1 MKDLVSGI
9 RYDASNVISQAI
21 GPSKEFCMGY
31 LNPGVVGG
39 EGYISTM
46 KLSVGTVD
54 VKDLDAITERIVA
67 KDRCEKNDAYLGQ
80 VNLMKASSFCGQN
93 GAIWGFDLAMHDD
106 IAKRKEMPIYMQAQP
121 EGADIP
127 VYNIRPLLEA
137 TERLF
142 GRAKERRFPVLPGA
156 YVPGGSRKVVACG
169 PVWVWSVIGLA
180 VLKDRSK
187 GACLFVKDAGTYGD
201 DSTTEGEAIGFLE
214 GILRKATN
222 SIALCGEDQDVIYDR
237 IYIGYKYTFV
247 EPGQVGCAL
256 SCTPAVY
263 MAQNAIPADMKP
275 ADLCQ
280 MTISD
285 WEEKLGLEE
294 LTIFE

>member
-1 MKDLVSGI
+1 M
-9 RYDASNVISQAI
+9 
-21 GPSKEFCMGY
+21 
-31 LNPGVVGG
+31 
-39 EGYISTM
+39 
-46 KLSVGTVD
+46 
-54 VKDLDAITERIVA
+54 
-67 KDRCEKNDAYLGQ
+67 
-80 VNLMKASSFCGQN
+80 
-93 GAIWGFDLAMHDD
+93 
-106 IAKRKEMPIYMQAQP
+106 
-121 EGADIP
+121 
-127 VYNIRPLLEA
+127 
-137 TERLF
+137 LF
-142 GRAKERRFPVLPGA
+142 RSKERRFPILPGA

-169 PVWVWSVIGLA
+169 PTWVWSVIGLA
-180 VLKDRSK
+180 ILKNRSK

-222 SIALCGEDQDVIYDR
+222 SIVLCGQDQDVIYDR

-247 EPGQVGCAL
+247 EPDQVGCAL

-263 MAQNAIPADMKP
+263 LAQNAVPADMKP

>member
-1 MKDLVSGI
+1 M
-9 RYDASNVISQAI
+9 Y
-21 GPSKEFCMGY
+21 
-31 LNPGVVGG
+31 
-39 EGYISTM
+39 
-46 KLSVGTVD
+46 
-54 VKDLDAITERIVA
+54 
-67 KDRCEKNDAYLGQ
+67 
-80 VNLMKASSFCGQN
+80 
-93 GAIWGFDLAMHDD
+93 
-106 IAKRKEMPIYMQAQP
+106 KRQ
-121 EGADIP
+121 
-127 VYNIRPLLEA
+127 
-137 TERLF
+137 
-142 GRAKERRFPVLPGA
+142 
-156 YVPGGSRKVVACG
+156 
-169 PVWVWSVIGLA
+169 VWVWSVIGLA
-180 VLKDRSK
+180 ILKDRSK

>member
-1 MKDLVSGI
+1 MW
-9 RYDASNVISQAI
+9 
-21 GPSKEFCMGY
+21 Y
-31 LNPGVVGG
+31 L
-39 EGYISTM
+39 
-46 KLSVGTVD
+46 
-54 VKDLDAITERIVA
+54 
-67 KDRCEKNDAYLGQ
+67 
-80 VNLMKASSFCGQN
+80 
-93 GAIWGFDLAMHDD
+93 
-106 IAKRKEMPIYMQAQP
+106 
-121 EGADIP
+121 
-127 VYNIRPLLEA
+127 
-137 TERLF
+137 
-142 GRAKERRFPVLPGA
+142 ERRTD
-156 YVPGGSRKVVACG
+156 CQ
-169 PVWVWSVIGLA
+169 WSISNCQSYLSG
-180 VLKDRSK
+180 R
-187 GACLFVKDAGTYGD
+187 CFQ
-201 DSTTEGEAIGFLE
+201 
-214 GILRKATN
+214 N

>member
-1 MKDLVSGI
+1 M
-9 RYDASNVISQAI
+9 
-21 GPSKEFCMGY
+21 
-31 LNPGVVGG
+31 
-39 EGYISTM
+39 
-46 KLSVGTVD
+46 
-54 VKDLDAITERIVA
+54 
-67 KDRCEKNDAYLGQ
+67 
-80 VNLMKASSFCGQN
+80 
-93 GAIWGFDLAMHDD
+93 
-106 IAKRKEMPIYMQAQP
+106 
-121 EGADIP
+121 
-127 VYNIRPLLEA
+127 
-137 TERLF
+137 
-142 GRAKERRFPVLPGA
+142 
-156 YVPGGSRKVVACG
+156 ACG

-180 VLKDRSK
+180 ILKDRSK

-237 IYIGYKYTFV
+237 IYIGY
-247 EPGQVGCAL
+247 AL

>member
-1 MKDLVSGI
+1 MRS
-9 RYDASNVISQAI
+9 
-21 GPSKEFCMGY
+21 CMGM
-31 LNPGVVGG
+31 V
-39 EGYISTM
+39 
-46 KLSVGTVD
+46 
-54 VKDLDAITERIVA
+54 
-67 KDRCEKNDAYLGQ
+67 C
-80 VNLMKASSFCGQN
+80 
-93 GAIWGFDLAMHDD
+93 
-106 IAKRKEMPIYMQAQP
+106 
-121 EGADIP
+121 
-127 VYNIRPLLEA
+127 
-137 TERLF
+137 
-142 GRAKERRFPVLPGA
+142 
-156 YVPGGSRKVVACG
+156 
-169 PVWVWSVIGLA
+169 IGLA
-180 VLKDRSK
+180 ILKDRSK